1 MTFGAV
7 FQRPFPPVFDRGLD
21 AAAAAAGWW
30 TYGGATGC
38 VAAYQPKGAASLA
51 ASYVNLANPGTY
63 DAAPG
68 VAPTFDAATGWS
80 FAAAASQ
87 YLNSGVPGTS
97 ALSMLIR
104 FSNAS
109 GALVSFGAAIE
120 TGGTKYILWRPRN
133 TTNRQLYL
141 ASSSLIKAGALTS
154 GVFGYAGATVFLN
167 GLSDGS
173 VLPMPSL
180 PAGLPG
186 IAIYIGALNFAGT
199 AAQFSGINVQAVAIY
214 SDTLSAGEV
223 ATVSSAMAA
232 L

>member
-30 TYGGATGC
+30 VVAGKTC

-68 VAPTFDAATGWS
+68 TAPTFNAATGWTFDGAS
-80 FAAAASQ
+80 SQ
-87 YLNSGVPGTS
+87 YLITGIVPVNNQTWSMIVRFSDADTAPQSLAGVRETTPAG
-97 ALSMLIR
+97 IR
-104 FSNAS
+104 FHVDHRRDSNTNVYFGS
-109 GALVSFGAAIE
+109 GGVRAVAAAFGAGTLGFAGNQGYKNGLAIG
-120 TGGTKYILWRPRN
+120 TTIPSAAGTFTRAIWIGGTN
-133 TTNRQLYL
+133 TDGT
-141 ASSSLIKAGALTS
+141 LTP
-154 GVFGYAGATVFLN
+154 
-167 GLSDGS
+167 
-173 VLPMPSL
+173 VLT
-180 PAGLPG
+180 GK
-186 IAIYIGALNFAGT
+186 I
-199 AAQFSGINVQAVAIY
+199 QAVAIY

>member
-30 TYGGATGC
+30 VVAGKTC

-63 DAAPG
+63 NAAPG
-68 VAPTFDAATGWS
+68 GGAPTWASGTGWPAGSGVYLTTGIVPQSTWTVICRFAGMISNSVMFGSWEGGAYYQYERYYDVFYYENGPFVAATAPAGN
-80 FAAAASQ
+80 AGVIAIADRAC
-87 YLNSGVPGTS
+87 YLNGTLDKTLAAGAPS
-97 ALSMLIR
+97 ALPIYLLNRNPIAGVATAGSM
-104 FSNAS
+104 
-109 GALVSFGAAIE
+109 
-120 TGGTKYILWRPRN
+120 
-133 TTNRQLYL
+133 
-141 ASSSLIKAGALTS
+141 
-154 GVFGYAGATVFLN
+154 
-167 GLSDGS
+167 
-173 VLPMPSL
+173 
-180 PAGLPG
+180 
-186 IAIYIGALNFAGT
+186 
-199 AAQFSGINVQAVAIY
+199 QAFAIY